1 MHDECQLN
9 KNNNQTIIIS
19 HEYPL
24 LVSSNFSLVG
34 STGLEHSGHHDSVC
48 PFVLFLFVVMSVL
61 LRYMDSDNPF
71 AIFKLFLIHYGYF
84 IRRHYNTEIK
94 QLTLED
100 RHTLNFRKVVVV
112 RSLFIFRVTLM
123 SLTNR

>member
-1 MHDECQLN
+1 MAIL
-9 KNNNQTIIIS
+9 
-19 HEYPL
+19 
-24 LVSSNFSLVG
+24 
-34 STGLEHSGHHDSVC
+34 
-48 PFVLFLFVVMSVL
+48 
-61 LRYMDSDNPF
+61 SDVY
-71 AIFKLFLIHYGYF
+71 AC
-84 IRRHYNTEIK
+84 HYNTEIK